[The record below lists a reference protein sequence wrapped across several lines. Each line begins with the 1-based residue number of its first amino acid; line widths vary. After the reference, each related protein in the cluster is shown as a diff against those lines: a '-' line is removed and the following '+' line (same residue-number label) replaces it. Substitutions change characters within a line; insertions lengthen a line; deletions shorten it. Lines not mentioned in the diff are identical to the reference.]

1 MYSSGG
7 FSTKGMTSSVTATI
21 SSPKVVLI
29 TFSRRIVFSS
39 THNLIGYLFASRL
52 VDIVI
57 ARSDYAGKQSNPCAR
72 TNQCPELLK
81 MLETGASQIL
91 QLGFGPIV
99 TKNACLLIGKCRNV
113 DFSRTSHAQFF
124 NPCLKSCVFDPGSS
138 GGICESAD
146 DSVHVLGKGRVRI
159 RSFRKNI

>member
-39 THNLIGYLFASRL
+39 THNLIAHLFASRL
-52 VDIVI
+52 VDIGI

-72 TNQCPELLK
+72 TDQWPELLK
-81 MLETGASQIL
+81 MSETGASQML

-99 TKNACLLIGKCRNV
+99 TTNACLLIGKCRNV
-113 DFSRTSHAQFF
+113 DFSWDERCPVLLSVLEEL
-124 NPCLKSCVFDPGSS
+124 CGSC
-138 GGICESAD
+138 
-146 DSVHVLGKGRVRI
+146 RVER
-159 RSFRKNI
+159 RHLWVRR